1 VQPVLQELQ
10 QLQAQPVLQVHKVQA
25 EQVQALV
32 QVEYQVLL
40 VNPLLQDQVA
50 HQVQMEQLEQRVH
63 QEFQL
68 QQAPQALQELKVQQ
82 A

>member
-1 VQPVLQELQ
+1 
-10 QLQAQPVLQVHKVQA
+10 
-25 EQVQALV
+25 VQALV